1 MYRSTRKLDLLLL
14 LLLLL
19 LFYLILFAPRFEIS
33 GSTRLDNVVGIL
45 GVGLDGEFGRASGAF
60 EVEAEPLNAQI
71 SVANNVLFAG
81 IELGAL
87 VDVVATSVAANAHWE
102 HHPDLYLLIL
112 WPPCPR

>member
-14 LLLLL
+14 LL
-19 LFYLILFAPRFEIS
+19 FYLILLAPRFEIS

-87 VDVVATSVAANAHWE
+87 VDVVATSVATNAHWE
-102 HHPDLYLLIL
+102 HHADLYLLIL